1 MPSRVRSG
9 GGYRHAYPPE
19 SAFTEKKGTSMY
31 KTIVVHVDGSP
42 EQEARL
48 RAGAQLANAFDAHLV
63 GSAATGIS
71 WFDYSLLVGSMGAP
85 MMPES
90 DFNGVREAVEARL
103 EEFSTAVQR
112 HGVNSF
118 ETRMLE
124 DDARYALLLESRY
137 ADLVIVSRDA
147 EPIAVPGIPAQ
158 ARGLPEYIALH
169 GARPVL
175 VVPPGWK
182 ALPLPGT
189 AVVGWDGSMQAI
201 RAISAALPLLRQ
213 ADAVKLTLINPG
225 AMAEMHGEEPGADM
239 ALHLARHGVKVDV
252 VIETTRSSTGEA
264 LLKVA
269 REHDAGL
276 LVTGAFGHS
285 RYREFVLG
293 GVTRSLLAGSTT
305 PLLIAH

>member
-1 MPSRVRSG
+1 
-9 GGYRHAYPPE
+9 
-19 SAFTEKKGTSMY
+19 MY

-48 RAGAQLANAFDAHLV
+48 RAGAVLANAFDAHLV

-103 EEFSTAVQR
+103 QAFSTAVQR
-112 HGVNSF
+112 QGVNSF

-147 EPIAVPGIPAQ
+147 EPIAVPGVPAQ

-175 VVPPGWK
+175 VVPPGWN
-182 ALPLPGT
+182 AQGLPGT

-213 ADAVKLTLINPG
+213 ADAVKLALVNPG

-252 VIETTRSSTGEA
+252 VIEHTRASTGEA
-264 LLKVA
+264 LQKVA
-269 REHDAGL
+269 HEHDAGL

-293 GVTRSLLAGSTT
+293 GVTRALLAGSTM

>member
-1 MPSRVRSG
+1 
-9 GGYRHAYPPE
+9 
-19 SAFTEKKGTSMY
+19 MY
-31 KTIVVHVDGSP
+31 KTIVVQVDGSP
-42 EQEARL
+42 EQEVRL
-48 RAGAQLANAFDAHLV
+48 RAGSQLANAFEAHLV

-90 DFNGVREAVEARL
+90 DFNGVREAVQERL
-103 EEFSTAVQR
+103 ELFSTAVQR
-112 HGVNSF
+112 QGVASF

-147 EPIAVPGIPAQ
+147 EPVLVPGIPAP

-175 VVPPGWK
+175 VLPPGWQER
-182 ALPLPGT
+182 PLPGT

-201 RAISAALPLLRQ
+201 RAISAALPLLQR
-213 ADAVKLTLINPG
+213 ADAVKLTLVNPA
-225 AMAEMHGEEPGADM
+225 AMSEMHGEEPGADM

-264 LLKVA
+264 LMKVA

-276 LVTGAFGHS
+276 LVSGAFGHS

-293 GVTRSLLAGSTT
+293 GVTRTLLAKCSI

>member
-1 MPSRVRSG
+1 
-9 GGYRHAYPPE
+9 
-19 SAFTEKKGTSMY
+19 MY

-42 EQEARL
+42 EQEGRL
-48 RAGAQLANAFDAHLV
+48 RVGALLANAFDAHLV

-90 DFNGVREAVEARL
+90 DFSGVREAVEARL
-103 EEFSTAVQR
+103 QEFSTAVGR

-147 EPIAVPGIPAQ
+147 EPIVVPGIPAQ

-182 ALPLPGT
+182 GRLLPGT

-225 AMAEMHGEEPGADM
+225 VMAEMHGEEPGADM

>member
-1 MPSRVRSG
+1 
-9 GGYRHAYPPE
+9 
-19 SAFTEKKGTSMY
+19 MY

-48 RAGAQLANAFDAHLV
+48 RAGAVLANAFDAHLV

-103 EEFSTAVQR
+103 QAFSTAVQR
-112 HGVNSF
+112 QGVNSV
-118 ETRMLE
+118 ETRMIE
-124 DDARYALLLESRY
+124 HDARYALLLESRY

-147 EPIAVPGIPAQ
+147 EPIAVPGIPAE

-175 VVPPGWK
+175 VVPPGWS
-182 ALPLPGT
+182 ARGLPGT

-201 RAISAALPLLRQ
+201 RAITAALPLLRQ
-213 ADAVKLTLINPG
+213 ADAVKLALVNPG
-225 AMAEMHGEEPGADM
+225 AMAGMHGEEPGADM

-252 VIETTRSSTGEA
+252 VIEHSRASTGDA
-264 LLKVA
+264 LQNVA
-269 REHDAGL
+269 RDHGAGL

-293 GVTRSLLAGSTT
+293 GVTRSLLAGSTM

>member
-1 MPSRVRSG
+1 
-9 GGYRHAYPPE
+9 
-19 SAFTEKKGTSMY
+19 MY

-42 EQEARL
+42 EQAARL
-48 RAGAQLANAFDAHLV
+48 RAGALLANAFDAHLV

-85 MMPES
+85 MMPEA
-90 DFNGVREAVEARL
+90 DFNGVREAVAARL
-103 EEFSTAVQR
+103 DEFGTAVQR
-112 HGVNSF
+112 QGVNSY

-147 EPIAVPGIPAQ
+147 EPIAVPGIPAP

-175 VVPPGWK
+175 VVPPGWQ
-182 ALPLPGT
+182 AHALPGT

-201 RAISAALPLLRQ
+201 RAITAALPLLRR
-213 ADAVKLTLINPG
+213 ADAVKLALVNPG

-239 ALHLARHGVKVDV
+239 ALHLARHGVRVDV
-252 VIETTRSSTGEA
+252 VVENTRASTGDA

-269 REHDAGL
+269 REHGAGL

-293 GVTRSLLAGSTT
+293 GVTRVLLANSTT

>member
-1 MPSRVRSG
+1 
-9 GGYRHAYPPE
+9 
-19 SAFTEKKGTSMY
+19 MY
-31 KTIVVHVDGSP
+31 KTIVVQVDGSAA
-42 EQEARL
+42 QDARL
-48 RAGAQLANAFDAHLV
+48 RVGSHLANAFDAHLV

-90 DFNGVREAVEARL
+90 DFNGVREAVQARL
-103 EEFSTAVQR
+103 DAFSSAVQR
-112 HGVNSF
+112 QGVASF

-137 ADLVIVSRDA
+137 ADLVIVSREA
-147 EPIAVPGIPAQ
+147 EAVMMPGVPAQ
-158 ARGLPEYIALH
+158 PRGLPEYIALH

-175 VVPPGWK
+175 VVPPAWQER
-182 ALPLPGT
+182 PLPGT
-189 AVVGWDGSMQAI
+189 AIVGWDGSMQAI
-201 RAISAALPLLRQ
+201 RAIGAALPLLQ
-213 ADAVKLTLINPG
+213 TADAVKLTLVNPG
-225 AMAEMHGEEPGADM
+225 AMSNMHGEEPGADM

-252 VIETTRSSTGEA
+252 VIETTRSSTGDA
-264 LLKVA
+264 LMHVA

-293 GVTRSLLAGSTT
+293 GVTRALLAKCTT

>member
-1 MPSRVRSG
+1 
-9 GGYRHAYPPE
+9 
-19 SAFTEKKGTSMY
+19 MY

-48 RAGAQLANAFDAHLV
+48 RAGAVLANAFDAHLV

-103 EEFSTAVQR
+103 QAFSTAVQR
-112 HGVNSF
+112 QGVNSV
-118 ETRMLE
+118 ETRMIE

-147 EPIAVPGIPAQ
+147 EPIAVPGIPAE

-175 VVPPGWK
+175 VVPPGWS
-182 ALPLPGT
+182 ARGLPGT

-201 RAISAALPLLRQ
+201 RAITAALPLLRQ
-213 ADAVKLTLINPG
+213 ADAVKLALVNPG

-252 VIETTRSSTGEA
+252 VIEHSRASTGDA
-264 LLKVA
+264 LQNVA
-269 REHDAGL
+269 RDHGAGL

-293 GVTRSLLAGSTT
+293 GVTRSLLAGSTM